1 MALSKLQLSELL
13 SVYGGLLTDK
23 QRDALAMYCN
33 CDLSLGE
40 IADES
45 GISRQGVRD
54 AIVKAETSLVKLEN
68 ELHLSEFIR
77 QAQSAVDEDCGA
89 ALKEVVKR
97 FVSKE

>member
-13 SVYGGLLTDK
+13 SVYGGLLTEK
-23 QRDALAMYCN
+23 QRDALVMYCN

-40 IADES
+40 IADET

-54 AIVKAETSLVKLEN
+54 AIVKSEAALVRLDT
-68 ELHLSEFIR
+68 ELHLAEFTR
-77 QAQSAVDEDCGA
+77 NARFALESDDGA

>member
-54 AIVKAETSLVKLEN
+54 AIVKAEASLVKLEN

-77 QAQSAVDEDCGA
+77 QAQSAIDAEDGA